1 MSDIGAFAPLDRIL
15 DGIRAAS
22 APYEFRTFLLGLH
35 LPEDWT
41 QDRRDDVGRPLRT
54 AIGRALEGGVWPDRE
69 VSFTEPDVQLIIDP
83 WTAEVRVFSTPLF
96 VAGRYRKYARDI
108 SSAEWHHHSCKGRGC
123 PLCEF
128 RGTLCR
134 LSVERVVSAPIRE
147 AAGGNATFFHSMGRE
162 DVDVRMLGYGRPFIV
177 EVRSPRRRTLDLA
190 RIERETA
197 ARGAGE
203 VDAIAIA
210 MTDRATVAHMK
221 AVNAPKTYEA
231 VVEAAGDLP
240 ADLGARVARLS
251 GVVIDQ
257 QTPRRV
263 LRRRADLVR
272 RRLVEESAAEPVG
285 GRRFRWRVRAAAGT
299 YIKELASGD
308 AGRTRPSLSDL
319 LAVPCS
325 VAALDVLEIDWR
337 APWEGGAP

>member
-1 MSDIGAFAPLDRIL
+1 MSEIDAFAPLDRIL
-15 DGIRAAS
+15 ERIRAAS

-54 AIGRALEGGVWPDRE
+54 SIGRALEGEVWPDRE
-69 VSFTEPDVQLIIDP
+69 VSFTEPDVQFIIDP
-83 WTAEVRVFSTPLF
+83 RTAEVRVVSAPVF
-96 VAGRYRKYARDI
+96 VGGRYRKYARDI
-108 SSAEWHHHSCKGRGC
+108 SSAEWHHHACKGRGC
-123 PLCEF
+123 PRCEF

-147 AAGGNATFFHSMGRE
+147 AAGGEATFFHSMGRE
-162 DVDVRMLGYGRPFIV
+162 DVDVRMLGSGRPFVI
-177 EVRSPRRRTLDLA
+177 EVRSPRRRSLDLA
-190 RIERETA
+190 GIEGEIA

-203 VDAIAIA
+203 VDAIGLA
-210 MTDRATVAHMK
+210 MADRPAVARIK
-221 AVNAPKTYEA
+221 AADAEKTYEA
-231 VVEAAGDLP
+231 VVDAAADLP
-240 ADLGARVARLS
+240 ADFGERVARLA

-257 QTPRRV
+257 RTPRRV

-272 RRLVEESAAEPVG
+272 KRRVVESAAEPID

-308 AGRTRPSLSDL
+308 AGRTHPSLSEILD
-319 LAVPCS
+319 APC
-325 VAALDVLEIDWR
+325 VVEALDVLEIDWR
-337 APWEGGAP
+337 APWEGGTS